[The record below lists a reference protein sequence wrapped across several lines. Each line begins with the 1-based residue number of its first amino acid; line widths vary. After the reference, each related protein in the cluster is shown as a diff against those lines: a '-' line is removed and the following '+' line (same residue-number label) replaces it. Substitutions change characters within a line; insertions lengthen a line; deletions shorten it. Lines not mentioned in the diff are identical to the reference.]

1 MGTKD
6 TTPEEAG
13 KSTASERIA
22 DTRTS
27 SSLPHIG
34 GGGTRWWIVIGRTR
48 ILHNTSTSTRSP
60 VFVPGTVRRRGT
72 RVAEIH
78 GPCTVFAVRDR
89 RARSEDFL
97 AEGQYLLRVHEERN
111 TTVVRENPQ
120 CCAFATI
127 SVVSLGRGAH
137 HKQSVASDTYHPK
150 FAKSLRQKN
159 QDKTSIKHVHTRGPD
174 ASDGVSRP
182 TSWWCCWSAAVLWM
196 GSQMGLDERV

>member
-111 TTVVRENPQ
+111 TTVVRE
-120 CCAFATI
+120 
-127 SVVSLGRGAH
+127 
-137 HKQSVASDTYHPK
+137 
-150 FAKSLRQKN
+150 KS
-159 QDKTSIKHVHTRGPD
+159 
-174 ASDGVSRP
+174 
-182 TSWWCCWSAAVLWM
+182 AVLCIRYHLRRKFGQ
-196 GSQMGLDERV
+196 GSASQTICSKRHLPSEVRQESPAEKPRQNINKARTYSRSRCQRWCIPTNIMVVLLVGRRIVDG